1 MTLTGALTTFRPPI
15 TERDRTVLRELTDRS
30 REVLRRLVEEFM
42 ETGQPVGSRTLSR
55 RLSTP
60 VSPATVRNVMADL
73 EEAGLLY
80 APHVSAGR
88 LPTQMGLRIY
98 VDGLLELGRLT
109 EDERAS
115 IEGKC
120 RAAGRTVEEMLTET
134 TEALSGLSGC
144 AGLVLAPKADV
155 PCRQVEFVSL
165 SSGRALAVMVTETG
179 LVENRVID
187 VPPGMNQ
194 SHLSRAT
201 NYLNARLAGRTL
213 AELSEEIRTEIE
225 EHRAQLDSL
234 TARVVEAGIAEWA
247 NGQREHGSL
256 IVRGRANLIGRCHC
270 DGRPRTDQRAVRR
283 ARRAERLHPAFG
295 EHRRCGRGPDLH
307 RCGKQPLCLLR
318 LLDDRRALPRFRRT
332 LYRGNRRDRPDPD
345 QLRPHYPDGRSHRC
359 DHRPGAGLS
368 EAMSR
373 SGRQGWGAPEGTKET
388 MQDETERAEP
398 ETEANV
404 PAEQG
409 DAGAASQST
418 GTDDA
423 DKDSAGAPETDDAE
437 GQDADAAADADE
449 DEAEGGEAALKDQL
463 LRALAD
469 AENARRRA
477 RKDVEEARTYAI
489 SRFAQD
495 LLGVADNLGRALES
509 IPAERRES
517 DDAVKVIADGIE
529 MTAREFEA
537 VLGRFGI
544 TKIDPLG
551 DKFDYNLHQALF
563 ETAETDQP
571 DGTIVQVLQTGYRIG
586 ERLLREAMVG
596 VAKGGTAPADG
607 GDAEAES
614 ETGSAGADTPADNA
628 S

>member
-1 MTLTGALTTFRPPI
+1 
-15 TERDRTVLRELTDRS
+15 
-30 REVLRRLVEEFM
+30 
-42 ETGQPVGSRTLSR
+42 
-55 RLSTP
+55 
-60 VSPATVRNVMADL
+60 
-73 EEAGLLY
+73 
-80 APHVSAGR
+80 
-88 LPTQMGLRIY
+88 
-98 VDGLLELGRLT
+98 
-109 EDERAS
+109 
-115 IEGKC
+115 
-120 RAAGRTVEEMLTET
+120 
-134 TEALSGLSGC
+134 
-144 AGLVLAPKADV
+144 
-155 PCRQVEFVSL
+155 
-165 SSGRALAVMVTETG
+165 
-179 LVENRVID
+179 
-187 VPPGMNQ
+187 
-194 SHLSRAT
+194 
-201 NYLNARLAGRTL
+201 
-213 AELSEEIRTEIE
+213 
-225 EHRAQLDSL
+225 
-234 TARVVEAGIAEWA
+234 
-247 NGQREHGSL
+247 
-256 IVRGRANLIGRCHC
+256 
-270 DGRPRTDQRAVRR
+270 
-283 ARRAERLHPAFG
+283 
-295 EHRRCGRGPDLH
+295 
-307 RCGKQPLCLLR
+307 
-318 LLDDRRALPRFRRT
+318 
-332 LYRGNRRDRPDPD
+332 
-345 QLRPHYPDGRSHRC
+345 
-359 DHRPGAGLS
+359 
-368 EAMSR
+368 
-373 SGRQGWGAPEGTKET
+373 

-437 GQDADAAADADE
+437 GHDADAAADADE

-477 RKDVEEARTYAI
+477 ERT
-489 SRFAQD
+489 SRRRGPTRSRA
-495 LLGVADNLGRALES
+495 LPRTCWASPTNLGRALES

-551 DKFDYNLHQALF
+551 EKFDYNLHQALF

-596 VAKGGTAPADG
+596 VAKGGSAPADG

>member
-1 MTLTGALTTFRPPI
+1 
-15 TERDRTVLRELTDRS
+15 
-30 REVLRRLVEEFM
+30 
-42 ETGQPVGSRTLSR
+42 
-55 RLSTP
+55 
-60 VSPATVRNVMADL
+60 
-73 EEAGLLY
+73 
-80 APHVSAGR
+80 
-88 LPTQMGLRIY
+88 
-98 VDGLLELGRLT
+98 
-109 EDERAS
+109 
-115 IEGKC
+115 
-120 RAAGRTVEEMLTET
+120 
-134 TEALSGLSGC
+134 
-144 AGLVLAPKADV
+144 
-155 PCRQVEFVSL
+155 
-165 SSGRALAVMVTETG
+165 
-179 LVENRVID
+179 
-187 VPPGMNQ
+187 
-194 SHLSRAT
+194 
-201 NYLNARLAGRTL
+201 
-213 AELSEEIRTEIE
+213 
-225 EHRAQLDSL
+225 
-234 TARVVEAGIAEWA
+234 
-247 NGQREHGSL
+247 
-256 IVRGRANLIGRCHC
+256 
-270 DGRPRTDQRAVRR
+270 
-283 ARRAERLHPAFG
+283 
-295 EHRRCGRGPDLH
+295 
-307 RCGKQPLCLLR
+307 
-318 LLDDRRALPRFRRT
+318 
-332 LYRGNRRDRPDPD
+332 
-345 QLRPHYPDGRSHRC
+345 
-359 DHRPGAGLS
+359 
-368 EAMSR
+368 
-373 SGRQGWGAPEGTKET
+373 

-409 DAGAASQST
+409 DAGAASQTT

-437 GQDADAAADADE
+437 GHDADAAADADE
-449 DEAEGGEAALKDQL
+449 DEAEGGEAALKDRL

-517 DDAVKVIADGIE
+517 DDAVKAIADGIE

-551 DKFDYNLHQALF
+551 EKFDYNLHQALF

-596 VAKGGTAPADG
+596 VAKGGTAPANG